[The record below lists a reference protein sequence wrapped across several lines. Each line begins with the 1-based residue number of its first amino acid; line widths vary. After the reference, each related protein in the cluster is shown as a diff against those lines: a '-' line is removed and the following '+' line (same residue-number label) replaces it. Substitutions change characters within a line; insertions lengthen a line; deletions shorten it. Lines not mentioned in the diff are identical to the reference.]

1 MINIIIN
8 KLELEYLKN
17 NKLYKEYI
25 IPYNM
30 KKTSSLKSTKQ
41 IKNYKMK
48 GIKMN
53 ENNKL
58 NELIN
63 NRLILKT
70 EITKLTKDLD
80 DVNSDIKL
88 ELELAESDFY
98 NNIKGEC
105 ISYKETTRNG
115 FDSKKAKTYLNEEQL
130 KEKTK

>member
-1 MINIIIN
+1 
-8 KLELEYLKN
+8 
-17 NKLYKEYI
+17 
-25 IPYNM
+25 
-30 KKTSSLKSTKQ
+30 
-41 IKNYKMK
+41 
-48 GIKMN
+48 MN

-130 KEKTK
+130 KNCEKVTVFKTLRVQSANEVKKVKKFVEKF